1 MSTDSNDGGRTETTP
16 DAKAGVQV
24 PDAPGQAREEHP
36 GEGGGDLAEDA
47 GRPDEEIEDT
57 EEAEAPTGPPGALST
72 ETFGIAGLL
81 ALLGSL
87 IGTRLVELLASST
100 AASQEGAMKA
110 IALGDGVFALV
121 AVALSAAGLTAA
133 SPDTRP
139 WARWLSTAVLLVGVL
154 LVAAAVAA
162 YLMVPP
168 PAPPQPMIP
177 GM

>member
-1 MSTDSNDGGRTETTP
+1 
-16 DAKAGVQV
+16 
-24 PDAPGQAREEHP
+24 
-36 GEGGGDLAEDA
+36 
-47 GRPDEEIEDT
+47 
-57 EEAEAPTGPPGALST
+57 
-72 ETFGIAGLL
+72 
-81 ALLGSL
+81 
-87 IGTRLVELLASST
+87 SST

-177 GM
+177 GMCPPPPAGPGFRRSSRHPGPRGAMAVEVREERGGRRALAGERGECLRPMDRGAGGMEARRTAGVHRRAGKRWRSATSLSP